1 MNVQQANMILAK
13 ALFPDA
19 EIKESR
25 CHSPKIV
32 LFGGWPPDSDYFT
45 IEDQND
51 MLLVREKFRFDTQE
65 FAINRWRAV
74 GWIKNYPIVGKGK
87 TIPEAEQA
95 CAIAIAERLGGG

>member
-1 MNVQQANMILAK
+1 MNIQQANMILAK
-13 ALFPDA
+13 ALWPDA
-19 EIKESR
+19 NVYYRDDLSYAMVGHPEHR
-25 CHSPKIV
+25 A
-32 LFGGWPPDSDYFT
+32 FT